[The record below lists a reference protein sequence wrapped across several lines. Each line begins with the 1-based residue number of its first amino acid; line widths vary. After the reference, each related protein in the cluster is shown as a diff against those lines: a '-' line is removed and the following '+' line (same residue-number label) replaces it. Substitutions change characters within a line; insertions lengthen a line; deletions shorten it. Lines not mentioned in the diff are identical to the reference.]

1 MQTAFSVTFLLG
13 ICFFVGTGRAQPKHE
28 MASLCDLQAKASE
41 GSHVSV
47 RVSGLYTNGPDRG
60 TLEGTAC
67 PGQTT
72 LVELALQ
79 SGRNQNKLSRL
90 FDRSPRARAY
100 VVFEGEFYGP
110 PMPDP
115 KLPEAIR
122 KTYHPGWDY
131 ESKTKLVV
139 HVILDVKVA
148 PATEA
153 TPRVAPTYPASNQI
167 YGYRYDAVGDVTND
181 GTYTYTWDA
190 EAHLTKV
197 VNGGGTTISTNTYN
211 ALGQRVR
218 DVTTSAT
225 TDEAYGGDGSL
236 LWGWT
241 GNPSTNRSFVPFK
254 GDILAEY
261 YSGGTL
267 FDHSDELGSVTTS
280 TNYYNGGVCQER
292 LFYPFGEL
300 WTGAGSSGMH
310 QTFAK
315 LPDYDAETD
324 EYNTLNRHYTPS
336 GRWMSPDPGGLKV
349 VRLDDPQTWNMYAYV
364 RNNPTTLTDPTG
376 LFDCDASNGDCE
388 VINGVLVNTSNPN
401 DKTKDFKPKAQGT
414 QRQPKQKP
422 PANSRKDIVLVP
434 AGKPQR

>member
-153 TPRVAPTYPASNQI
+153 TPRVAPTYPPAT
-167 YGYRYDAVGDVTND
+167 RFTAT
-181 GTYTYTWDA
+181 
-190 EAHLTKV
+190 
-197 VNGGGTTISTNTYN
+197 GTT
-211 ALGQRVR
+211 RW
-218 DVTTSAT
+218 AT
-225 TDEAYGGDGSL
+225 
-236 LWGWT
+236 
-241 GNPSTNRSFVPFK
+241 
-254 GDILAEY
+254 
-261 YSGGTL
+261 
-267 FDHSDELGSVTTS
+267 
-280 TNYYNGGVCQER
+280 
-292 LFYPFGEL
+292 
-300 WTGAGSSGMH
+300 
-310 QTFAK
+310 
-315 LPDYDAETD
+315 
-324 EYNTLNRHYTPS
+324 
-336 GRWMSPDPGGLKV
+336 
-349 VRLDDPQTWNMYAYV
+349 
-364 RNNPTTLTDPTG
+364 
-376 LFDCDASNGDCE
+376 
-388 VINGVLVNTSNPN
+388 
-401 DKTKDFKPKAQGT
+401 
-414 QRQPKQKP
+414 
-422 PANSRKDIVLVP
+422 
-434 AGKPQR
+434 